1 MTRRCLIVGAL
12 LALVGCSGGSSGGL
26 SSAPPLASMTRTRI
40 PGIDRMSLEEL
51 SEWVTVCRPYNG
63 SLEGRARN
71 PYDPM
76 DCDQVQFRHDS
87 WHTARTQKP
96 GAYLPPV
103 H

>member
-1 MTRRCLIVGAL
+1 
-12 LALVGCSGGSSGGL
+12 
-26 SSAPPLASMTRTRI
+26 
-40 PGIDRMSLEEL
+40 MSLEEL
-51 SEWVTVCRPYNG
+51 SQWVTVCGPYNG
-63 SLEGRARN
+63 SPEARARN

-76 DCDQVQFRHDS
+76 DCDQVQFWHDS